1 MEQKNLETKIEL
13 LKKDIDIIKNNH
25 LVHMS
30 KDIDDL
36 MSDVKEL
43 KRMIFKAQYIMYG
56 AIVVFVLMSDK
67 FTEIFKL
74 LQEKKMA
81 KYYPPV
87 KRKGKGKKEK
97 KGKC

>member
-1 MEQKNLETKIEL
+1 
-13 LKKDIDIIKNNH
+13 
-25 LVHMS
+25 MS

-67 FTEIFKL
+67 FTEILKL
-74 LQEKKMA
+74 L
-81 KYYPPV
+81 
-87 KRKGKGKKEK
+87 
-97 KGKC
+97 